1 MTVLID
7 TSNLTD
13 EVLKAHDDFMTD
25 ACVSVERVS
34 PLSINIWQEVLRE
47 LDLRGLVKLISGSYD
62 RVADAR
68 IQRFWK

>member
-13 EVLKAHDDFMTD
+13 DVLKAHGDFMTD

-68 IQRFWK
+68 IQRLWK